1 MEKMRHHIQLNNSTI
16 DNFSREIEQ
25 KSTSMKDLKS
35 MKNFEQAIEELS
47 YTVTETKEDLRTKLS
62 IEDFSTAIEEQ
73 AGIVGILMAEN

>member
-47 YTVTETKEDLRTKLS
+47 YTVTET
-62 IEDFSTAIEEQ
+62 
-73 AGIVGILMAEN
+73 